1 MNATG
6 LMAVWDRI
14 SDAPDAVGRLRR
26 FVLDLAVRGK
36 LVEQDSHDEPASA
49 LLLRI
54 ENERATSLRRGEAK
68 PSKVS
73 AVDGGDAEFDVPAT
87 WQWTRLGI
95 VTSYIQRGKSPKYAD
110 NEGSVII
117 SQRCVQWNGLDLSVA
132 RLIKPESLADYEPMR
147 FIHHNDL
154 LWNST
159 GTGTI
164 GRVIR
169 VSSPPAD
176 LVCDSHVTVV
186 RCLCVEA
193 EYVRTWLQSDHVY
206 GRIEGRASGSTN
218 QVELTAHMAINQL
231 VPLPPLAEQQ
241 RIVAK
246 VDELMALCDRLD
258 AARTERE
265 SRRDRLVTAS
275 LARLNIPDPE
285 TFPAG
290 ANFAL
295 DALPALTTRPDQ
307 VKQLRQAILNLAV
320 WGKLVPQDP
329 GDEPASALVASIAR
343 TKIRMIQSGELRRD
357 KPLPPIVASD
367 LPFDLPSGW
376 GWVRLG
382 EISLM
387 VTSGSRDWAQHY
399 ADEGA
404 IFVRMGNLSKG
415 HYRLRLDQIQR
426 VKPPA
431 GGEGTRTRLEAGD
444 VLISITGDVGMLGL
458 VPEGFGDAYINQHTA
473 MVRPMPPMKGRYL
486 PEFFCSPFAQ
496 NQFNAPQRGIKNSF
510 RLTDVTEFVVPLP
523 PLAEQRRIVA
533 KVDGLMALC
542 NQLEVSL
549 ATASTT
555 RAKLLEATLRDAL
568 LPAKETLLEAVH

>member
-1 MNATG
+1 MNAAD
-6 LMAVWDRI
+6 LMAVWEKV
-14 SDAPDAVGRLRR
+14 SDGPDAVGRLRR
-26 FVLDLAVRGK
+26 FVLDLGMRGM
-36 LVEQDSHDEPASA
+36 LVPQVFGETPA
-49 LLLRI
+49 
-54 ENERATSLRRGEAK
+54 
-68 PSKVS
+68 
-73 AVDGGDAEFDVPAT
+73 DVPAQVANGHNT
-87 WQWTRLGI
+87 TGLDGPSVPYSWLVTTLGQI
-95 VTSYIQRGKSPKYAD
+95 GDWGAGSTPPR
-110 NEGSVII
+110 GSVDSYGGDI
-117 SQRCVQWNGLDLSVA
+117 SWFKSGELKDCR
-132 RLIKPESLADYEPMR
+132 SLANSAEKLTR
-147 FIHHNDL
+147 SALRNGSFRHNQVGDVL
-154 LWNST
+154 IAMY
-159 GTGTI
+159 GATI
-164 GRVIR
+164 GKLAILSESAV
-169 VSSPPAD
+169 
-176 LVCDSHVTVV
+176 
-186 RCLCVEA
+186 
-193 EYVRTWLQSDHVY
+193 
-206 GRIEGRASGSTN
+206 TN
-218 QVELTAHMAINQL
+218 QAVCACTPINEVSNLFLFLFLMSFRDRLRLASEGGAQPNISKTKIL
-231 VPLPPLAEQQ
+231 EFPFPLPPLAEQH

-246 VDELMALCDRLD
+246 IDELMALCDRLE
-258 AARTERE
+258 AARAERE
-265 SRRDRLVTAS
+265 ATRDRLAAAS
-275 LARLNIPDPE
+275 LARLNTPNPE
-285 TFPAG
+285 TFPAD
-290 ANFAL
+290 ARFAL

-376 GWVRLG
+376 AWVRLG

-568 LPAKETLLEAVH
+568 LPAEETLLEAAQ